1 MQFDSSVLLKIRAKL
16 KSCKKYY
23 LVAYNTLMEYD
34 VKSKVFVNVVANVVL
49 VAVVC
54 IVALAVFGG
63 GVISVFSENKNAP
76 IYRGN
81 GENCISL
88 MINVYWGNE
97 YLEEMLKILAKYNVK
112 CTFFV
117 GGSWVAKYPELLKAI
132 ADGGHEIGNHGYN
145 HKQHSKL
152 THLQNSDEILACSRM
167 IFATIGVKPTL
178 FMPPSGDFGENTL
191 KSAEDCGMKV
201 IMWSRDTIDWRDKN
215 EQVIYERCTKNI
227 KSGELVLMHP
237 TLCTKNVLENVIK
250 YYQESGY
257 KVVTVSENISVS
269 L

>member
-1 MQFDSSVLLKIRAKL
+1 MCVWIVSNVKL
-16 KSCKKYY
+16 VKKLF
-23 LVAYNTLMEYD
+23 LVAYNTMMEYD
-34 VKSKVFVNVVANVVL
+34 VKRKVFVNVVANVVL
-49 VAVVC
+49 IAVVSV
-54 IVALAVFGG
+54 VALAVFGG

-81 GENCISL
+81 GENCVSL

-97 YLEEMLKILAKYNVK
+97 YLEEMLQILAKYGVK

-145 HKQHSKL
+145 HKEHSKL
-152 THLQNSDEILACSRM
+152 TYLQNSDEILACNR
-167 IFATIGVKPTL
+167 IILATIGVKPTL
-178 FMPPSGDFGENTL
+178 FMPPSGDFGENTI
-191 KSAEDCGMKV
+191 KSVEDCNMKM

-227 KSGELVLMHP
+227 RSGELILMHP
-237 TLCTKNVLENVIK
+237 TLCTKNVMERVIK
-250 YYQESGY
+250 FHIQNGNRI
-257 KVVTVSENISVS
+257 VTVGENIAVT